1 MEILRQPEFWV
12 LIAFLLAVAFL
23 FWKAR
28 GRIVGGLDQRA
39 ARIKSELDEAARL
52 RDEARRT
59 LAEFQRKERDALT
72 EAEQIMAQA
81 RLEAERIAKAAERDL
96 ALALERRQKQ
106 AVEKIAMAETKAVA
120 ELRAQ
125 AVDVAIAATR
135 RMLAEDISPARKSAL
150 VDDAIADDAAPVRSF
165 AVEIADEFHA
175 ASNPKRR
182 AGLSTRI
189 FCRVAASGAKR

>member
-150 VDDAIADDAAPVRSF
+150 VDDAIADLS
-165 AVEIADEFHA
+165 
-175 ASNPKRR
+175 RR
-182 AGLSTRI
+182 LN
-189 FCRVAASGAKR
+189 